1 MKLPFKQ
8 EIAVDNQVVAVRTVE
23 HTVGETRSV
32 GIFTPNLD
40 HSRSHRVFVDLETGW
55 GTWKGIFDEHRR

>member
-8 EIAVDNQVVAVRTVE
+8 EIAVDNQVVAVRTAD

-32 GIFTPNLD
+32 GVFTPELD
-40 HSRSHRVFVDLETGW
+40 HSRSHRVFVDLGTGL
-55 GTWKGIFDEHRR
+55 GAWKRVEQ

>member
-8 EIAVDNQVVAVRTVE
+8 EIAVDNQVVAVRTTD

-32 GIFTPNLD
+32 GVFTPELD
-40 HSRSHRVFVDLETGW
+40 HSRSYRVFVDLGTGL
-55 GTWKGIFDEHRR
+55 GAWKRVEQ